1 VSTSLKGFAA
11 AVALVAV
18 LTACGGSGDEGTPYE
33 EPSGPAIATLEV
45 QSGNVFFKPTE
56 LESPKGIVEISLE
69 NIESGTHD
77 LVIRGLSGFMLD
89 VSGEGAT
96 DSGKVELTKPSYEF
110 YCTIPGHEQAGMK
123 GTITV
128 S

>member
-1 VSTSLKGFAA
+1 MKGVAA
-11 AVALVAV
+11 GVALVAI
-18 LTACGGSGDEGTPYE
+18 LAGCGGGGDEGTPYK
-33 EPSGPAIATLEV
+33 EPTGPAVETLKVE
-45 QSGNVFFKPTE
+45 SGNVFFKPTE
-56 LESPKGIVEISLE
+56 LESPKGIVRISLE

-77 LVIRGLSGFMLD
+77 LVIRGMPGFMLE
-89 VSGEGAT
+89 VSGKGSTAA
-96 DSGKVELTKPSYEF
+96 GKVSLTKKQYEF